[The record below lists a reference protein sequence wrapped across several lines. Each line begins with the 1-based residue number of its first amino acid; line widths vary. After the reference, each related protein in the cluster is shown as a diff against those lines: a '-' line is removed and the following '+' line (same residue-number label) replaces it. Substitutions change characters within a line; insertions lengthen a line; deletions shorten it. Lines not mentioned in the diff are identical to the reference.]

1 MVRFL
6 VEHTTHLDGK
16 SKPSSPPNES
26 PGLSSTVSQQSRAQ
40 EPDVFTNT
48 LFFEPM
54 PQLDLRETQTPAD
67 GALFDA
73 TWDQTPGGEEMS
85 NGVLVERALKWLLN
99 D

>member
-1 MVRFL
+1 
-6 VEHTTHLDGK
+6 
-16 SKPSSPPNES
+16 
-26 PGLSSTVSQQSRAQ
+26 
-40 EPDVFTNT
+40 
-48 LFFEPM
+48 M